1 MYLISACLAGVNCK
15 YNGGN
20 NDCAWVR
27 EFMKGKDC
35 MLVCPEALGQLPTPR
50 PPSELI
56 GGRAIDKNGK
66 DITDNLISGA
76 VKTLEMAEKK
86 AEELGQKIELAILKA
101 NSPSCGS
108 GKIYDG
114 TFSGVLVE
122 GDGFFAAMLK
132 ERGIP
137 VLSEQHQAEAEQY
150 KEKTIQLQED

>member
-27 EFMKGKDC
+27 EFMEGKDY
-35 MLVCPEALGQLPTPR
+35 MLVCPEGLGQLPTPR
-50 PPSELI
+50 PPSEFQ
-56 GGRAIDKNGK
+56 GGRAIDKNGR
-66 DITDNLISGA
+66 DITENLISGA
-76 VKTLEMAEKK
+76 VKTLEKAEKK
-86 AEELGQKIELAILKA
+86 AAGLGQKIEMAILKA

-114 TFSGVLVE
+114 TFSGVLID
-122 GDGFFAAMLK
+122 GDGIFAAMLK

-137 VLSEQHQAEAEQY
+137 VLSEHQREEVEQFAEQ
-150 KEKTIQLQED
+150 K